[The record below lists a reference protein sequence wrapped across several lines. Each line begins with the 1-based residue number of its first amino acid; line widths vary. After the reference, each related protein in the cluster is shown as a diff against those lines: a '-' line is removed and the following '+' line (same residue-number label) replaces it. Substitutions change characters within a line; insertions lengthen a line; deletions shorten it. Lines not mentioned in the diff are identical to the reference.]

1 VRRPVV
7 ALTFTGAVLVLG
19 ACRNAT
25 SSASTS
31 LPPIPTLTTRPP
43 TTSSPPPATTAPPPT
58 TSVLTGTVTLVPP
71 ASYPD
76 GLWAPVHTPGSV
88 FTESAQQV
96 CTPGYAET
104 VRAVTEDEKRQVL
117 AEYDLPS
124 STGYVIDHLVS
135 LELGGS
141 NELDNLWPEQT
152 EESKRKDAV
161 ENALHR
167 AVCQGQ
173 MSLADAQE
181 QIATWWTAPSYLVT
195 TPASTAAPSPPAT
208 ERRPAVS
215 RPKASPTTG
224 H

>member
-1 VRRPVV
+1 M
-7 ALTFTGAVLVLG
+7 
-19 ACRNAT
+19 
-25 SSASTS
+25 
-31 LPPIPTLTTRPP
+31 
-43 TTSSPPPATTAPPPT
+43 
-58 TSVLTGTVTLVPP
+58 VLTGTVTLVPP

-76 GLWAPVHTPGSV
+76 GMWAPVHTPGSV

-96 CTPGYAET
+96 CTPGYAKT

-117 AEYDLPS
+117 AEYGLPS

-141 NELDNLWPEQT
+141 DELDNLWPEQT

-161 ENALHR
+161 ENALHL

-181 QIATWWTAPSYLVT
+181 QIATWWTAPSYPGT
-195 TPASTAAPSPPAT
+195 APASTAAPAPPPT
-208 ERRPAVS
+208 EQRPAVPRS
-215 RPKASPTTG
+215 KSPSTTR